1 MINKVVAVITT
12 FNPNINLLNEQY
24 LSVKLQVSNII
35 YVDNG
40 SFNSKDLSIFFSKN
54 KEIKYI
60 FNNLNIGL
68 GNAQNIGIKKAIGN
82 QATHIL
88 LLDQDSILDS
98 GFVDN
103 LLIVEKSNIEQ
114 NIKVGVVGP
123 VFVNS
128 ITKKIKKQTG
138 SSNLGINK
146 PINYNEEISVP
157 WVIASGSLIRS
168 SIFEEVG
175 YMNGD
180 YFIEL
185 IDLEWCFRVRSM
197 GYKIFVTG
205 KASMIHTIGDSTMNI
220 LGKKIGYYSPT
231 RRYYLCRN
239 SIVLLRNN
247 YGSNVN
253 ALGVFLK
260 TFIKLVISILKGPN
274 RISFIKYAYWGYK
287 DGLVGYKG
295 VINPKL
301 NL

>member
-12 FNPNINLLNEQY
+12 YNPDIQLLDEQY

-40 SFNSKDLSIFFSKN
+40 SSNSKDLSSFFGK
-54 KEIKYI
+54 KEGIKLI
-60 FNNLNIGL
+60 FNDFNIGL
-68 GNAQNIGIKKAIGN
+68 GNAQNIGIKKAIAIE
-82 QATHIL
+82 ATHIL

-123 VFVNS
+123 VFVNA
-128 ITKKIKKQTG
+128 ITKNIKKQTG
-138 SSNLGINK
+138 SSNMGINK
-146 PINYNEEISVP
+146 PINYNEEISVL

-168 SIFEEVG
+168 SVFGEVG

-205 KASMIHTIGDSTMNI
+205 KASMVHTIGDSTMNI
-220 LGKKIGYYSPT
+220 LGKKIGYYSPA

-247 YGSNVN
+247 YGNNIN

-260 TFIKLVISILKGPN
+260 TFIKVFVSILKGPK

-287 DGLVGYKG
+287 DGLCGYKG
-295 VINPKL
+295 IINPKL
-301 NL
+301 T